1 MTRDQKLDE
10 AIGKIERYALDYP
23 DNLMTVSFPEGDS
36 YECIWDNGEYIDN
49 EEDPSSSTY
58 EEWYELDFHVEKI
71 LKPGPNKDP
80 RYEYISIS
88 EKHMPS
94 SVTSNG
100 AVLYESKKE

>member
-1 MTRDQKLDE
+1 MSSSNSNFQTMSD
-10 AIGKIERYALDYP
+10 IVNYALENSKTRFVITY
-23 DNLMTVSFPEGDS
+23 NEGDS
-36 YECIWDNGEYIDN
+36 YECIWDNSEYVDN

-58 EEWYELDFHVEKI
+58 EEWYELDFRVEKI

-100 AVLYESKKE
+100 TVLYESKSE